1 MLRQRV
7 LSSVV
12 LIPVIFLCIWFGA
25 PWFSLLIGVAAL
37 LGIVEF
43 YGLFTRVKW
52 QPLTVFGTLWTLFF
66 ICNAHYA
73 GQYGSETAQLVGTGA
88 LLGSAVVLS
97 WLVAVFSR
105 ADGERVVTKWSW
117 SLAGVLYMGWLLGYW
132 VLLRD
137 SSVWDGRDW
146 VILAVF
152 STFAVDTSAYFV
164 GRMLGRHKLAPS
176 ISPAKTWEGAAG
188 GFLAGVGAVVL
199 LAYALGLDIGAE
211 KLVLIGVVVGF
222 FAQVGDLAESKLKR
236 VAGVKESGA
245 LIPGHGGL
253 LDRLDSIVLTGV
265 LVYYCLRWFLA

>member
-25 PWFSLLIGVAAL
+25 PWFSLLIGIAAL
-37 LGIVEF
+37 LGVVEF
-43 YGLFTRVKW
+43 YGLFTRVRW

-66 ICNAHYA
+66 ICSAHYA
-73 GQYGSETAQLVGTGA
+73 RQYGSETAQTVGTGA

-97 WLVAVFSR
+97 LLVARFSR
-105 ADGERVVTKWSW
+105 ADGERVVVRWSW
-117 SLAGVLYMGWLLGYW
+117 TLVGVLYMGWLLGHW
-132 VLLRD
+132 VLLRN
-137 SSVWDGRDW
+137 SSDWDGRDW
-146 VILAVF
+146 VIVAAF

-188 GFLAGVGAVVL
+188 GMGAVVV

-211 KLVLIGVVVGF
+211 KLVLIGALVGV
-222 FAQVGDLAESKLKR
+222 FAQVGDLVESKLKR

>member
-7 LSSVV
+7 LSSVA

-37 LGIVEF
+37 LGVVEF
-43 YGLFTRVKW
+43 YGLFTHGKW

-73 GQYGSETAQLVGTGA
+73 GQYGSETARIVGTGA

-105 ADGERVVTKWSW
+105 ADSERVVVRWSW
-117 SLAGVLYMGWLLGYW
+117 SLVGVVYMGWLMAYW
-132 VLLRD
+132 ILLRD
-137 SSVWDGRDW
+137 SSVWDGRGW
-146 VILAVF
+146 VIVAAF

-164 GRMLGRHKLAPS
+164 GRMVGRHKLAPS
-176 ISPAKTWEGAAG
+176 ISPAKTWEGAVG

-199 LAYALGLDIGAE
+199 LAYILGLDLGAE
-211 KLVLIGVVVGF
+211 RLVFIGVLVGF